1 MVLKNRW
8 FYWIV
13 LYDQATVYRC
23 AHRESKYWNILLMSV
38 ERSDSIRSATS
49 SDLDK
54 IQFSPRLSES
64 SDSVITGKKNK
75 FFFLGNHSSFSSD
88 NSEEPRTKSPSNSDE
103 NYQREINPSR
113 GCSKGC
119 LDCNCCCCR
128 LFSIRWEFTSSK

>member
-1 MVLKNRW
+1 
-8 FYWIV
+8 
-13 LYDQATVYRC
+13 
-23 AHRESKYWNILLMSV
+23 MSA
-38 ERSDSIRSATS
+38 ERSGSIRSATS
-49 SDLDK
+49 SDLDR
-54 IQFSPRLSES
+54 IQFNPRLSES

-103 NYQREINPSR
+103 NYQNELQRELDRELQRDLSKLSG

-119 LDCNCCCCR
+119 FDCNCCCCR